1 MKAFNK
7 NNFSI
12 APLAIG
18 GDYEV
23 LHVTDDYTE
32 ATNGHLLI
40 RVSSVETEKESLPV
54 PPSGNSPNETPIDAV
69 IPCSSAKKI
78 HDTIPKLRHNERL
91 EIVWQGENSSKE
103 HIEFLATD
111 FEDWMP
117 IISRKIDRQYPPTDK
132 VFPEEKPQIET
143 RFNVNYMKKICEQL
157 GKMGIKEV
165 DLNFY
170 GNSKVLEME
179 ASTIQ
184 EQKVIILLMP
194 MGKDK

>member
-12 APLAIG
+12 ASLAISG
-18 GDYEV
+18 PYEG
-23 LHVTDDYTE
+23 LHITDDYTE
-32 ATNGHLLI
+32 VTNGHLLI
-40 RVSSVETEKESLPV
+40 RISSVETEKESLPI
-54 PPSGNSPNETPIDAV
+54 PPSGSLPNEDSIDIV

-78 HDTIPKLRHNERL
+78 HDTIPKLRYNERL

-103 HIEFLATD
+103 YIEFLATD
-111 FEDWMP
+111 LEDWMP
-117 IISRKIDRQYPPTDK
+117 VISRKLSAQYPPTDK

-143 RFNVNYMKKICEQL
+143 RVSVDYMKKMCEHL
-157 GKMGIKEV
+157 TKMGIKEF

-179 ASTIQ
+179 ASTV
-184 EQKVIILLMP
+184 EGQKVTILLMP
-194 MGKDK
+194 RIRD